1 MMVKMYAI
9 KHDISSFVSAIYHS
23 NQWPRPDSWHQWYL
37 PAMWLRSAPNNIS
50 SHYSLR
56 YVTCLTLR
64 NQSTYTVLVGN
75 EFWLKYVLKI
85 LY

>member
-75 EFWLKYVLKI
+75 EFWLKYV
-85 LY
+85 